1 MPIDP
6 CTFQKCGLWNWSAFK
21 DGPNCTNLIYNGDES
36 SSTSSPET
44 FQINRSMNSSGWS
57 NFSIDMCAYS
67 CINVG
72 LNMYASLLEL
82 CIAFSHHCSPTCIDV
97 ISNVVRHRRIGRAK
111 RRLCTSDHSRL
122 ILSLGVVQQD
132 EPCMMG
138 VQPTACVNV
147 EKKFTLLRGCTT
159 NWKCGVYYHI
169 ILCMCIQV

>member
-1 MPIDP
+1 
-6 CTFQKCGLWNWSAFK
+6 
-21 DGPNCTNLIYNGDES
+21 
-36 SSTSSPET
+36 
-44 FQINRSMNSSGWS
+44 
-57 NFSIDMCAYS
+57 
-67 CINVG
+67 
-72 LNMYASLLEL
+72 MYASLLEL

-147 EKKFTLLRGCTT
+147 EKNSHCSEGARPIESVVFT
-159 NWKCGVYYHI
+159 I
-169 ILCMCIQV
+169 I